1 MTKKIGTA
9 MVVGAGISGIRTALD
24 LAETGY
30 GVTLIDKA
38 PHIGGVLSQLDYQFP
53 TDHCGMCKMLPL
65 VDRDASSQY
74 CLRKGLFHEN
84 IDILLSTELIS
95 VSGEPGNFEVTLRQK
110 PSWVDPKLCI
120 GCGACEDLCPVEVPD
135 DFNKGLTNRKA
146 VYLPVPH
153 AIPNTYVIDTA
164 ACTRCGACEP
174 VCPTGAIQLSQQ
186 ERKKFRILV
195 VDDELIVRDS
205 LKEILDEE
213 GYTVEMAESGPAA
226 LEALSRQPYQLM
238 LLDIKMPGMD
248 GVEVLQKAKEMN
260 PDLSVVMMTAYATVE
275 TAVEA
280 MKIGALEYLIK
291 PFETDALIPMV
302 LSIYEDFEVAKAR
315 KMEVGALAL
324 CGGTAYFD
332 PKDGKN
338 TFGYGALPNVVTS
351 IEFERIC
358 SGTGPFNGRMVRP
371 SDGKPIGKIAWIQCV
386 GSRDLQLDSDYC
398 SNICCMYAVKEALL
412 AKKKTNGE
420 IEPVIFYMDMRT
432 FGKTFQRYRDQA
444 ESVHGVR
451 FERGRI
457 HSIIPDQKSGDL
469 ILLYADSSGKR
480 QEENFDMVVLAVGQ
494 RPTPETK
501 GLAEQVGIELNSWG
515 FAQTAPFS
523 LTQTSKNGI
532 VIGGSF
538 SGLKDIGESVIQ
550 ASAAAA
556 NASRVIH
563 STGGGLALQPSLPS
577 LNTDIL
583 RENPKILVA
592 LCTCGESLS
601 RIVENAD
608 FTKEL
613 LRDPAV
619 NRVETI
625 AQTCTEQGWE
635 RLKELVE
642 AHKPNRL
649 LIGACLPYL
658 YARKIR
664 ELGRQVNLDPSLMDV
679 VEIRPRKFAQ
689 KTELKAESSKLK
701 VQRDLSAFSFQLSA
715 LKMGVAK
722 LKRMDPSPVE
732 TIKIQQRALIV
743 GGGIA
748 GMTAALTIAEHGFQ
762 VDLVELSEQLGGN
775 LSWIQKTLE
784 GHAVQPLLEET
795 VQKVEKHP
803 LVNVHT
809 QSHVVTT
816 FGQVGNFF
824 TTIEHAENG
833 LQTLTHG
840 IAILATG
847 GTEAGTTSYGHGTSE
862 AILTQKELEG
872 RLSEASID
880 PVSLKTV
887 VMIQCVD
894 SREEP
899 RNYCSRVCCGNAL
912 KQALHLKEKHPD
924 IAIYVL
930 YRDMMSYGFTET
942 YYTRARKAGVFFIQ
956 YNKDNKPDVE
966 PEGGMVRV
974 TVDELII
981 GKKVTIEA
989 DLVVLATGIQPN
1001 FPKDLA
1007 DGFGAGIDPDG
1018 FFQEAESKWRPVD
1031 ALNEGIF
1038 SCGIA
1043 HSPRSIAESIAT
1055 AEAAAQRSLR
1065 ILTKEHLR
1073 SGKVAAK
1080 VKHSICSRCERC
1092 VEACP
1097 YGARKF
1103 DIETEKLEVN
1113 AVRCQ
1118 GCGSCA
1124 VACPNGASFLEG
1136 FPDQQM
1142 LEVIDAAM
1150 VGT

>member
-110 PSWVDPKLCI
+110 PKWVDPKLCI
-120 GCGACEDLCPVEVPD
+120 GCRACEEVCPVEVPD

-146 VYLPVPH
+146 IYLPVPH
-153 AIPNTYVIDTA
+153 AIPNTYMIDPV

-174 VCPTGAIQLSQQ
+174 VCPTSAIKLSQQ

-213 GYTVEMAESGPAA
+213 GYTVEMAESGPKA
-226 LEALSRQPYQLM
+226 LEELSKQPYQLM

-248 GVEVLQKAKEMN
+248 GVEVLQKAKETH

-291 PFETDALIPMV
+291 PFEPGALIPMV
-302 LSIYEDFEVAKAR
+302 LRIYEDFEVATAR
-315 KMEVGALAL
+315 KMEVGALVL
-324 CGGTAYFD
+324 SGGTAYFD
-332 PKDGKN
+332 PSDGKN
-338 TFGYGALPNVVTS
+338 TFGYGIFPNVVTS
-351 IEFERIC
+351 LEFERIC
-358 SGTGPFNGRMVRP
+358 SGTGPSQGRLLRP
-371 SDGKPIGKIAWIQCV
+371 SDGKPIRKVAWIQCV

-398 SNICCMYAVKEALL
+398 SNICCMYAIKEALL
-412 AKKKTNGE
+412 AKDKTDGK

-451 FERGRI
+451 FERARI
-457 HSIIPDQKSGDL
+457 HSIIPDRNSGDL
-469 ILLYADSSGKR
+469 LLGYADSSGKR
-480 QEENFDMVVLAVGQ
+480 HEENFDMVVLAVGQ

-523 LTQTSKNGI
+523 LTQTSQGGI
-532 VIGGSF
+532 VVGGSF
-538 SGLKDIGESVIQ
+538 SGLKDISESVIQ

-563 STGGGLALQPSLPS
+563 STGGGLALQPSLPPP
-577 LNTDIL
+577 NTDIL

-601 RIVENAD
+601 RIVENED
-608 FTKEL
+608 FEKDL
-613 LRDPAV
+613 LWDPAV
-619 NRVETI
+619 NQVETI
-625 AQTCTEQGWE
+625 GQTCTEQGWE
-635 RLKELVE
+635 RLVELVE

-679 VEIRPRKFAQ
+679 VEIRPKDLAQ
-689 KTELKAESSKLK
+689 SSELKAQSG
-701 VQRDLSAFSFQLSA
+701 LSAFSFQLSA
-715 LKMGVAK
+715 LKMSIAK
-722 LKRMDPSPVE
+722 LKRMDPAPVE

-748 GMTAALTIAEHGFQ
+748 GMTAALTIAEHGFP
-762 VDLVELSEQLGGN
+762 VDLVEQSEQLGGN
-775 LSWIQKTLE
+775 LCWIQKTLE
-784 GHAVQPLLEET
+784 GHPVQPLLEET

-824 TTIEHAENG
+824 TTLEHAENG
-833 LQTLTHG
+833 LQTVAHG

-847 GTEAGTTSYGHGTSE
+847 GTEASTASYGHGTSE

-872 RLSEASID
+872 KLRDEPID
-880 PVSLKTV
+880 PLSLKTV

-899 RNYCSRVCCGNAL
+899 RNFCSRVCCGNAL
-912 KQALHLKEKHPD
+912 KQALYLKSQNPHV
-924 IAIYVL
+924 AIYIL
-930 YRDMMSYGFTET
+930 YRDMMCYGFTET
-942 YYTRARKAGVFFIQ
+942 YYTQARKAGVFFIQ
-956 YNKDNKPDVE
+956 YDKDNKPVVE
-966 PEGGMVRV
+966 PVDGIVRV
-974 TVDELII
+974 TVDEPII

-1001 FPKDLA
+1001 IPKDLA
-1007 DGFGAGIDPDG
+1007 DGFGAGTDPDG

-1031 ALNEGIF
+1031 SLNEGIF
-1038 SCGIA
+1038 ACGLA
-1043 HSPRSIAESIAT
+1043 HSPRSIAEAIAT
-1055 AEAAAQRSLR
+1055 SEAAAQRSLR
-1065 ILTKEHLR
+1065 ILTKEQLR
-1073 SGKVAAK
+1073 SGKVVAK
-1080 VKHSICSRCERC
+1080 VKHSICSQCERC
-1092 VEACP
+1092 IDACP
-1097 YGARKF
+1097 YGARRL

-1124 VACPNGASFLEG
+1124 VVCPNSASYLEG
-1136 FPDQQM
+1136 FPEQQM

-1150 VGT
+1150 VGTEE